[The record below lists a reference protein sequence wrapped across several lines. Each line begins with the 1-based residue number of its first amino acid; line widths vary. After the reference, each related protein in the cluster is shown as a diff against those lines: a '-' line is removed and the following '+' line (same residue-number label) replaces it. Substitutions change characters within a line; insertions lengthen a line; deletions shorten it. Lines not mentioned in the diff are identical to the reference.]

1 MKKRQLGIVV
11 SAAFFLCA
19 AGSVLGEDGVAAFS
33 SRFEALWG
41 RVTGQRTPPN
51 VTMSNG
57 RIEAQQISIS
67 TKFAGRLAEFF
78 FEEGRI
84 VEAGAPIARIDTA
97 ELDEQ
102 LVGATA
108 QAGRSRAGQ
117 IEAQAALARRD
128 GELVLARLD
137 LDRVQSMTEKGTG
150 TTQQLELCRL
160 QVEVAKTARRAA
172 LASRDA
178 AQAATDAARAEVARI
193 RSLLDDAV
201 LRAPRRGRVEY
212 RLAQPGEFLAAGA
225 PVATLLDLSDVSM
238 TIFLPA
244 RAAQQLS
251 VGDEARIILDP
262 LPEYVVPATVSFVS
276 GEAQFTP
283 KAVETQVE
291 RDNLVFQVKLRIAS
305 DLLKS
310 DETWIKVGVKGL
322 GYVRT
327 DPSIDWPVGLHA
339 KLPP

>member
-1 MKKRQLGIVV
+1 MRKRQLGIVV

-19 AGSVLGEDGVAAFS
+19 AGLAFAEDGAATFS
-33 SRFEALWG
+33 SSFEALWG
-41 RVTGQRTPPN
+41 RITGQRTPPN

-57 RIEAQQISIS
+57 RIEAQQMLISA
-67 TKFAGRLAEFF
+67 KFAGRLAEFF

-102 LVGATA
+102 LVGASA
-108 QAGRSRAGQ
+108 QVRRSQAGQ
-117 IEAQAALARRD
+117 IGAQAALARRD
-128 GELVLARLD
+128 GELALARLD
-137 LDRVQSMTEKGTG
+137 FDRVRLTTEKGTG
-150 TTQQLELCRL
+150 TAQQLELCRV
-160 QVEVAKTARRAA
+160 QVEVAATARRAA

-178 AQAATDAARAEVARI
+178 AQAATDAARAEVARVQ
-193 RSLLDDAV
+193 SLLDDAV

-212 RLAQPGEFLAAGA
+212 SLAQPGQFLAVGA

-244 RAAQQLS
+244 RAAEQLS
-251 VGDEARIILDP
+251 IGDEARIILDP
-262 LPEYVVPATVSFVS
+262 LPQYVVPATVSFVS

-291 RDNLVFQVKLRIAS
+291 RDSLVFEVRLKIAS

-310 DETWIKVGVKGL
+310 YETWIKVGVKGL

-327 DPSIDWPVGLHA
+327 DPSIDWPIGLRA